1 MLPSSIH
8 HMVGATVLAV
18 AGVAQALAPTAVT
31 PRIGGL
37 SMVASAIQ
45 RDAPLGPTRRT
56 AIRRAAEL
64 AVCYGAAFAGAR
76 RTAAESDAAGR
87 RVVPEDDMEFHMQWS
102 YAKPQDIL
110 PYIYATARRG
120 QVDEILKAMDEF
132 GRYPCPWHSP
142 ADHRGG
148 HEQPGRL
155 PACTHTRNVKF
166 KNGRHY
172 PMYKLGDEK
181 GKILE
186 MEIAKMDT
194 PPRNALELGTFLGYS
209 ALRTARRLAPGGKLH
224 CIGALSLAR
233 ARASSTLLARMLF
246 HPLSFLPHTRQSL
259 PLSTHLPAPSRQNST
274 PTTQRWQPR
283 CLTTLGL
290 QTGPR

>member
-1 MLPSSIH
+1 
-8 HMVGATVLAV
+8 MVGATVLAV

-132 GRYPCPWHSP
+132 GRYPCLWQSP
-142 ADHRGG
+142 TDHRGG
-148 HEQPGRL
+148 HEQPA
-155 PACTHTRNVKF
+155 ACLHARTYSEFRSAARNWQ
-166 KNGRHY
+166 
-172 PMYKLGDEK
+172 
-181 GKILE
+181 
-186 MEIAKMDT
+186 A
-194 PPRNALELGTFLGYS
+194 
-209 ALRTARRLAPGGKLH
+209 
-224 CIGALSLAR
+224 
-233 ARASSTLLARMLF
+233 
-246 HPLSFLPHTRQSL
+246 LPHVQAGRRKGQD
-259 PLSTHLPAPSRQNST
+259 
-274 PTTQRWQPR
+274 PR
-283 CLTTLGL
+283 DGNRKDGHSAQECA
-290 QTGPR
+290 